1 MPKSNFRML
10 ICGNSGSG
18 KTNLLYHILMKPLVY
33 YDQIHLYGKNLEQE
47 KYRHMI
53 ETMNDI
59 SSQVGYD
66 IMHCNN
72 DDIKPVNSLESD
84 AQKIVIFDDFICD
97 KNQKPL
103 IDYFI
108 QGRHKN
114 CSVIYFSQSFY
125 KTPKDIRLNCS
136 HYVIYDFPSSNERNM
151 ISRELNVT
159 KDQYIKAT
167 KQPYSFLY
175 LDNLK
180 ILNTY
185 ITKASDHTNRFAY
198 LMDPTN
204 GLLQWTDLLTNSIA
218 LNSIGDLN
226 ATSGNYHTY
235 NKKVIFASI
244 RKNSQGGYKWRLAI
258 QCYPLQKDKEYTLCL
273 EILTTDYQL

>member
-1 MPKSNFRML
+1 MEIPNYDFKEDENTNFQQLYNFMPKSNFRML
-10 ICGNSGSG
+10 ICGNAGSG
-18 KTNLLYHILMKPLVY
+18 KTNLLYLVLMKPLVY
-33 YDQIHLYGKNLEQE
+33 YDQIHLYSTNLEQE

-53 ETMNDI
+53 ETMKVI
-59 SSQVGYD
+59 SGQVGHD

-103 IDYFI
+103 INYSI

-114 CSVIYFSQSFY
+114 CSVIYLSQSFY

-136 HYVIYDFPSSNERNM
+136 HYVVYDFPSSNERNM

-175 LDNLK
+175 VDKPMKTVKRNF
-180 ILNTY
+180 Y
-185 ITKASDHTNRFAY
+185 
-198 LMDPTN
+198 
-204 GLLQWTDLLTNSIA
+204 
-218 LNSIGDLN
+218 
-226 ATSGNYHTY
+226 GN
-235 NKKVIFASI
+235 I
-244 RKNSQGGYKWRLAI
+244 
-258 QCYPLQKDKEYTLCL
+258 
-273 EILTTDYQL
+273 